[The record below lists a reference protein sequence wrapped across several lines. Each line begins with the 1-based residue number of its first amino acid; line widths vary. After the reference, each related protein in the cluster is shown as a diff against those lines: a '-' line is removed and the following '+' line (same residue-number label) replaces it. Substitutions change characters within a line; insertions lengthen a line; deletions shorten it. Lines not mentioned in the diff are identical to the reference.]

1 MTETP
6 TRTARRAHRRRPRRR
21 ASFFSVLGE
30 LLLTAGLLVFLFLFW
45 QLFWNDWV
53 VRGEQNDR
61 GSQISQEWSDAAED
75 PGHSDP
81 IIPDEPENGE
91 IFAQLRVP
99 RFGDDY
105 VSQIA
110 GGVEKSVTLDPIG
123 LGHYPDTQMPGE
135 KGNFAVAGHRN
146 THGAPLNKV
155 AELQPGDAIVVETK
169 DGWFTYRYRNTEYVQ
184 PSQVD
189 VIAAVPGDP
198 NATAE
203 ESIITLTSC
212 NPFMSTAE
220 RIISYG
226 VLESWTPRAD
236 GPPASLTDGVEG

>member
-1 MTETP
+1 MIESP
-6 TRTARRAHRRRPRRR
+6 TRRTNRASRRRPRPRV
-21 ASFFSVLGE
+21 SVLGVLGE
-30 LLLTAGLLVFLFLFW
+30 LLLTAGVLVFLFLFW

-61 GSQISQEWSDAAED
+61 GSQISREWDDQASDA
-75 PGHSDP
+75 GHDDP
-81 IIPDEPENGE
+81 IIPEQPDDGE
-91 IFAQLRVP
+91 VFAQLRVP
-99 RFGDDY
+99 RFGEDY

-110 GGVEKSVTLDPIG
+110 GGVSKAVTLDPIG

-135 KGNFAVAGHRN
+135 DGNFAIAGHRN

-189 VIAAVPGDP
+189 VIAAVPGHPDEDP
-198 NATAE
+198 VD
-203 ESIITLTSC
+203 SVITLTSC

-236 GPPASLTDGVEG
+236 GPPAALTDGVEG